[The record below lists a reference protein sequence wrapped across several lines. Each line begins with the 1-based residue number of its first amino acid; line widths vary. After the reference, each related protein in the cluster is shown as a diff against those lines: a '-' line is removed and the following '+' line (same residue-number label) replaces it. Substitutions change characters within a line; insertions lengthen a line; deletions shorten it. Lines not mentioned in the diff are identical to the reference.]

1 MGIIKSLVVTFI
13 CSDEIHVYSG
23 KTGFKPR
30 QPYKIHCSVEDAK
43 KYLEKEIG
51 VKEPNILIK

>member
-13 CSDEIHVYSG
+13 CSNKIHVYSG

-30 QPYKIHCSVEDAK
+30 HPYKTHGSVEDAK
-43 KYLEKEIG
+43 KYLEKERG
-51 VKEPNILIK
+51 VKEPNILLK

>member
-13 CSDEIHVYSG
+13 CSNKIHVYSG

-30 QPYKIHCSVEDAK
+30 RPYKIHGSVEDAK
-43 KYLEKEIG
+43 KYLEEERG
-51 VKEPNILIK
+51 VKEPNVLLK